1 MERKDFGKE
10 HMTADADLDRLAD
23 LLGIRPWYDDI
34 WGGRRAIGPA
44 TKRDLVRAM
53 GYPADQPGE
62 AADSLRRLEEAPW
75 RRTVTPVAIL
85 DEGGY
90 AAVEVVLPE
99 GAGGAGWSIRLEDGR
114 EFSGGSPA
122 GGMEWL
128 EARTV
133 EGRKLERWRL
143 PLSQDLPLGYHRLR
157 ITAPVEGEASLVVA
171 PRRCLTPEDLAPGRR
186 LWGFGI
192 QLYGLKRDD
201 DWGIGDFGDLERF
214 AGIAAGLGADA
225 VGLNPLHALFPA
237 DPNHASPYSP
247 SNRSFLNILHIDPR
261 PFLKGKAAAA
271 AHAGLAGRLETVRG
285 EDFVDRAAVAA
296 LKMPILEAAFADFQE
311 GGSPEEREA
320 FAAFRVSEGD
330 PLERQALFDALH
342 EHFYRGEG
350 IWNWHDWP
358 EPYRRPD
365 SAEVREFARRSAGR
379 VDFFAWTQF
388 VADLQLGRA
397 AAAARGAGMA
407 LGFYRDLA
415 VANHPDGAAA
425 WADPQVVL
433 SGANVGAPPDMFS
446 PKGQNWGLAPLSP
459 IGLLEQAYRPFITNL
474 RANMR
479 HAGALRI
486 DHAMALRQL
495 FWIPSRPD
503 HEGGAYVR
511 YPERD
516 LMRLIALES
525 HRNRCVV
532 IGEAL
537 GTVPEGFPRSLDEA
551 GILSYRVLYF
561 ERTPE
566 GGFAPPGAYPA
577 QALVAVTTH
586 DLPTLRGWWT
596 GHDQELRRRLGLYAE
611 EEAYERERAD
621 RVKDRERLFEA
632 LRTAG
637 LVPRDAA
644 VPDELDAEH
653 VAAIHR
659 YLSGTAGAILMVQ
672 IEDALGEVEQPNLP
686 GTTDEHPNWKRR
698 LPPTVDRIAGDDGLR
713 RLVSAVREERR

>member
-1 MERKDFGKE
+1 MA
-10 HMTADADLDRLAD
+10 ADADLDRLAD
-23 LLGIRPWYDDI
+23 LLGIEPWYDDI
-34 WGGRRAIGPA
+34 WGDRRDIGSA
-44 TKRDLVRAM
+44 TRRDLARAM
-53 GYPADQPGE
+53 GYPADTPGQT
-62 AADSLRRLEEAPW
+62 ADSLRRIEEAPW
-75 RRTVTPVAIL
+75 RRTVTPIAIL

-99 GAGGAGWSIRLEDGR
+99 GAGGAGWWIGLEDGR
-114 EFSGGSPA
+114 EVSGGSPA
-122 GGMEWL
+122 AHMEWL
-128 EARTV
+128 ETRLLD
-133 EGRKLERWRL
+133 GRRLERRRL
-143 PLSQDLPLGYHRLR
+143 PLAQDLPPGYHRLR
-157 ITAPVEGEASLVVA
+157 ITAPLEGEASLVVA
-171 PRRCLTPEDLAPGRR
+171 PRRCLMPGELAPGELKPCRR
-186 LWGFGI
+186 LWGFGV

-214 AGIAAGLGADA
+214 ADITAGLGADA

-247 SNRSFLNILHIDPR
+247 SNRGFLNILHIDPR
-261 PFLKGKAAAA
+261 PFLKGGAAAA
-271 AHAGLAGRLETVRG
+271 ALADPGRVRRLAAVRG
-285 EDFVDRAAVAA
+285 EAFVDYPAVAA
-296 LKMPILEAAFADFQE
+296 LKMPILEAAFADFLE
-311 GGSPEEREA
+311 TGPEEERTG
-320 FAAFRVSEGD
+320 FAAFRAAEGE

-365 SAEVREFARRSAGR
+365 SAEVRDFARSAAGR
-379 VDFFAWTQF
+379 VDFFAWAQF
-388 VADLQLGRA
+388 VADRQLGRA
-397 AAAARGAGMA
+397 SAAARGAGMA

-415 VANHPDGAAA
+415 VADHPDGAAA
-425 WADPQVVL
+425 WADPEVVL
-433 SGANVGAPPDMFS
+433 AGAKVGAPPDMFS

-459 IGLLEQAYRPFITNL
+459 VGLLERAYRPFIAGL

-486 DHAMALRQL
+486 DHAMALRHL

-525 HRNRCVV
+525 HRNRCAV

-537 GTVPEGFPRSLDEA
+537 GTVPEGFPRALDEA
-551 GILSYRVLYF
+551 GILSYKVLYF
-561 ERTPE
+561 ERTPN
-566 GGFAPPGAYPA
+566 GGFAPPSAYPA
-577 QALVAVTTH
+577 QSLVAVTTH

-596 GHDQELRRRLGLYAE
+596 GHDQELRLRLGLYADE
-611 EEAYERERAD
+611 TAYGREKAERVA
-621 RVKDRERLFEA
+621 DRERLFEA
-632 LRTAG
+632 LCAAG
-637 LVPRDAA
+637 LVAPGAE

-659 YLSGTAGAILMVQ
+659 YLSGTAGSVLMVQ
-672 IEDALGEVEQPNLP
+672 IEDALGEIEQPNLP

-698 LPPTVDRIAGDDGLR
+698 LPLDLDRIGSDAGLR
-713 RLVSAVREERR
+713 ELVSAVRAEGR

>member
-1 MERKDFGKE
+1 MAGNAE
-10 HMTADADLDRLAD
+10 LDRLAD
-23 LLGIRPWYDDI
+23 LLGIEPWYDDI
-34 WGGRRAIGPA
+34 WGGRREIGPA
-44 TKRDLVRAM
+44 TKRDLARAM
-53 GYPADQPGE
+53 GYPADTSE
-62 AADSLRRLEEAPW
+62 ETVASLHRIEEAPW

-99 GAGGAGWSIRLEDGR
+99 GAGGAGWWIGLEDGR
-114 EFSGGSPA
+114 EITGGSPA
-122 GGMEWL
+122 DRMDWL
-128 EARTV
+128 EARIV
-133 EGRKLERWRL
+133 DGHRMERWRL
-143 PLSQDLPLGYHRLR
+143 PLAQDLPLGYHRLR

-171 PRRCLTPEDLAPGRR
+171 PRRCLTPAELTPGRR

-192 QLYGLKRDD
+192 QLYGLKRRD
-201 DWGIGDFGDLERF
+201 DWGIGDFGHLESF
-214 AGIAAGLGADA
+214 AAIAAEMGADA

-237 DPNHASPYSP
+237 DPNHTSPYSP
-247 SNRSFLNILHIDPR
+247 SNRSFLNVLHIDPT
-261 PFLKGKAAAA
+261 PFLAGKSVAAAMDDPA
-271 AHAGLAGRLETVRG
+271 LAAGLEAVRG
-285 EDFVDRAAVAA
+285 EALVDYPAVAA
-296 LKMPILEAAFADFQE
+296 LKMPVLEAAFADFLE
-311 GGSPEEREA
+311 AGSPQERA
-320 FAAFRVSEGD
+320 DFAAFRAAEGE

-342 EHFYRGEG
+342 EHFYKGEG
-350 IWNWHDWP
+350 LWNWHDWP

-365 SAEVREFARRSAGR
+365 GAEVADFARRNAAR
-379 VDFFAWTQF
+379 LDFFAWTQF
-388 VADLQLGRA
+388 VADRQFDRA
-397 AAAARGAGMA
+397 AASAREAGMA

-425 WADPQVVL
+425 WADPEVVL
-433 SGANVGAPPDMFS
+433 AGANVGAPPDMFS

-459 IGLLEQAYRPFITNL
+459 VGLLERAYRPFIAGL

-486 DHAMALRQL
+486 DHAMALRHL

-525 HRNRCVV
+525 HRNRCAV

-537 GTVPEGFPRSLDEA
+537 GTVPEGFPRALDEA

-561 ERTPE
+561 ERVHDD
-566 GGFAPPGAYPA
+566 GFAPPRAYPA
-577 QALVAVTTH
+577 QALVAATTH

-596 GHDQELRRRLGLYAE
+596 GHDQDLRLRLGLYAE
-611 EEAYERERAD
+611 ETAYERERAD
-621 RVKDRERLFEA
+621 RMADRERLFEA
-632 LRTAG
+632 LREAG
-637 LVPRDAA
+637 LAAPDAPI
-644 VPDELDAEH
+644 PDELDAEH

-659 YLSGTAGAILMVQ
+659 YLSRTAGSILMVQ

-698 LPPTVDRIAGDDGLR
+698 LPLDLDRIRNDAGLR
-713 RLVSAVREERR
+713 GLVSAVRAEGR